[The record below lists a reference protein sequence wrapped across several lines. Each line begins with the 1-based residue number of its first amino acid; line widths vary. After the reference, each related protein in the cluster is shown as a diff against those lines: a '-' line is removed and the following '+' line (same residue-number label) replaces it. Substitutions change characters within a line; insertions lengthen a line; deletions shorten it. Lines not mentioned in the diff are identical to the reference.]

1 MYLRNIN
8 QESIAKIVNAITPRS
23 VLLSTNTKKAPIQL
37 VNQNNNI
44 IRPLYIPIVVVISSS
59 SVFFGAKYVIA
70 SLMSPV
76 PKIST
81 NIPLRKFIATATVSG
96 AIQNQLLIGWISAKK
111 NIINICRSHGIIVAD
126 HHTSPHITP

>member
-76 PKIST
+76 PNIST
-81 NIPLRKFIATATVSG
+81 NIPLKKFIATATVSG
-96 AIQNQLLIGWISAKK
+96 AIQNQLLIG
-111 NIINICRSHGIIVAD
+111 
-126 HHTSPHITP
+126 